1 MSAPNYPL
9 DLTAAA
15 PSNHVTGEVHIIT
28 SEQSRFFVPVA
39 GPFFTQTLILRNN
52 FTNEILLPNND
63 FKILHHHHQASET
76 SGKNVCAIIYITN
89 QLIPS
94 VNLEYQCVGGA
105 YSDTS
110 DIIRQLIL
118 DHPLDPDQPQAI
130 AWGQVFGQPY
140 QYPPA
145 AHLHSANQFLGYGDL
160 VSAIEQLRVAVAS
173 GDNMAMAAVYRYVEL
188 VINNTNYLS
197 ADDLNGLLNVPDTF
211 VKVYPTYASLRDID
225 NFVDNLPII
234 YIAMGRDISSDDRPM
249 IFRWAPTNID
259 VDNNNTIIK
268 PNHISVNQPG
278 RLVSIRWVENTMAPV
293 LKQMGRILEQ
303 NGTVNTH
310 IAEINHVGA
319 GNDLDDITLYGLHW
333 VNSTMLHMPPNVED
347 GMMYVENATENYIF
361 QWIIGGRDIV
371 EFSPGYHDS
380 GLHVRTG
387 LRTVNTDSFVWTSWV
402 SSLSKTRGR
411 VYGIDA
417 IISESN
423 MAESDLNDNIHGG
436 MYYVGAG
443 HAHSDFEHAV
453 LEVVEVSSTEVIQTM
468 YNRLN
473 HGVRAG
479 VKNVSTGVYTWDG
492 WMRRV
497 TSDALQ
503 MGDATGMDIDAL
515 PFRFAGIWAFT
526 NLIHAP
532 HPGPGYVEVKTA
544 GVKIYQN
551 ITFDDGTVSN
561 RVFDGISWSLWRDIK
576 GFPVNV
582 PPNASGV
589 PAGITDID
597 NLWVEG
603 VYLLGRNELTNIPES
618 IGITA
623 TYVLTVITPGGN
635 PNAYDNIQLITALD
649 SGMSTGRMR
658 RNLNLTGHEWGVI
671 SPVPYSIRGSSQI
684 PPLIGNTYVEIYV
697 GGTEYVSYDS
707 FSTFKLTDRTTSETL
722 DFDTLDPN
730 THSVF
735 NNTPTSSVYN
745 IMLYVGRTQL
755 PDQSFEYEYNSLN
768 VFSTDGSANHRWPHV
783 QQNVIGKTLDLNGD
797 PFFSDGFYNRESRSF
812 GDGTLNWYI
821 LFFILDD
828 RFVFNFP
835 TAYASDIGKPCL
847 FTSAVRA
854 NNVATPNNIGP
865 QEANTIDGK
874 IVIID
879 TIHQL
884 MGPPKKMLRIWKSFS
899 ATAIERDELLL
910 DWTFVAP

>member
-15 PSNHVTGEVHIIT
+15 PSNHVTGEVHVIT
-28 SEQSRFFVPVA
+28 SGQSRFFVPVA

-94 VNLEYQCVGGA
+94 VNLEYQCVGGE

-145 AHLHSANQFLGYGDL
+145 AHIHPANQFLGYGDL

-173 GDNMAMAAVYRYVEL
+173 GDNMAMAAIYRYVEL
-188 VINNTNYLS
+188 VINNANYLS
-197 ADDLNGLLNVPDTF
+197 ADDLNDLLNVPDTF
-211 VKVYPTYASLRDID
+211 VKVYPTYASLRDVD

-268 PNHISVNQPG
+268 PNHISVTQPG

-319 GNDLDDITLYGLHW
+319 GNDLDDITLSGLYW
-333 VNSTMLHMPPNVED
+333 VNSTMVHMPPNVKD
-347 GMMYVENATENYIF
+347 GMMYVEKATENYIF

-387 LRTVNTDSFVWTSWV
+387 LRTVNTDPFVWTNWV

-423 MAESDLNDNIHGG
+423 MAESDLNDNIRGG

-443 HAHSDFEHAV
+443 HAHSDFEDAV
-453 LEVVEVSSTEVIQTM
+453 LEVVEVSTTEVIQTM
-468 YNRLN
+468 YNRVN
-473 HGVRAG
+473 HAVRAG
-479 VKNVSTGVYTWDG
+479 VKNVSTGIYTWDG
-492 WMRRV
+492 WIHRV

-515 PFRFAGIWAFT
+515 PFRSAGIWSFT

-532 HPGPGYVEVKTA
+532 HPGAGYVEVKTA

-551 ITFDDGTVSN
+551 ITFDDGTLSN

-589 PAGITDID
+589 PAGITDLND
-597 NLWVEG
+597 LWVAG
-603 VYLLGRNELTNIPES
+603 VYLLGRNEIANIPES

-623 TYVLTVITPGGN
+623 TYVLTVIG
-635 PNAYDNIQLITALD
+635 DNHTADYKKTQLITALD
-649 SGMSTGRMR
+649 SGMSTGRSR
-658 RNLNLTGHEWGVI
+658 WHVSDNNDGWGFV
-671 SPVPYSIRGSSQI
+671 SQVPYSIMGGSQI
-684 PPLIGNTYVEIYV
+684 PPLIGNTYVEIIV
-697 GGTEYVSYDS
+697 GESITYSNLN
-707 FSTFKLTDRTTSETL
+707 FKLTDRTTSEIL
-722 DFDTLDPN
+722 VFNTLDPDN
-730 THSVF
+730 TS
-735 NNTPTSSVYN
+735 NAMLPTSNAFN
-745 IMLYVGRTQL
+745 IMLYVGRTQM
-755 PDQSFEYEYNSLN
+755 PDGSFEYEYNSLD
-768 VFSTDGSANHRWPHV
+768 VVVDPFSLYHRKNPHV
-783 QQNVIGKTLDLNGD
+783 SPYVIGKTLDLNSRPHD
-797 PFFSDGFYNRESRSF
+797 IALISLDLFYIYESQ
-812 GDGTLNWYI
+812 TLYYDTVGWYA

-828 RFVFNFP
+828 RFIFNFP

-847 FTSAVRA
+847 FTSAVRVDKVGWA
-854 NNVATPNNIGP
+854 E
-865 QEANTIDGK
+865 QDHEANTIDGK

-884 MGPPKKMLRIWKSFS
+884 MGPPKKMFRIWKSSS

-910 DWTFVAP
+910 DWTSVIQ

>member
-145 AHLHSANQFLGYGDL
+145 AHLHPANQFLGYGDL

-188 VINNTNYLS
+188 VINNDNYLS

-268 PNHISVNQPG
+268 PNHISVSQPG

-310 IAEINHVGA
+310 IAEINHVGT

-333 VNSTMLHMPPNVED
+333 VNSTMLHMPPNVND
-347 GMMYVENATENYIF
+347 GMMYVEKATENYIF

-387 LRTVNTDSFVWTSWV
+387 LRTVNTDPFVWTNWV

-453 LEVVEVSSTEVIQTM
+453 LEVVEVSSSEVIQTM

-515 PFRFAGIWAFT
+515 PFRFAGIWSFT

-532 HPGPGYVEVKTA
+532 HPGAGYVEVKTA

-551 ITFDDGTVSN
+551 ITFDDGTISN

-582 PPNASGV
+582 PPSASGV

-597 NLWVEG
+597 DLWVAG

-623 TYVLTVITPGGN
+623 TYVLTVIVYN
-635 PNAYDNIQLITALD
+635 NNQNDQKNIQLITALD
-649 SGMSTGRMR
+649 SGMSTGRMQQYVPS
-658 RNLNLTGHEWGVI
+658 GEWGFI
-671 SPVPYSIRGSSQI
+671 SQVPYSIPGSTQL
-684 PPLIGNTYVEIYV
+684 PPLIGNTYVEIYMN
-697 GGTEYVSYDS
+697 GSGS
-707 FSTFKLTDRTTSETL
+707 STHIYNNFKLTDRTTSEIL
-722 DFDTLDPN
+722 
-730 THSVF
+730 VF
-735 NNTPTSSVYN
+735 NTLNPDVSSNYVLPTSSAFN
-745 IMLYVGRTQL
+745 IMLYVGRTQM

-768 VFSTDGSANHRWPHV
+768 VLADDYSTHHHRNPDV
-783 QQNVIGKTLDLNGD
+783 SPYVIGKTLDLNSRPYD
-797 PFFSDGFYNRESRSF
+797 IGFDLLYVYETMLPHS
-812 GDGTLNWYI
+812 GGALNWYA

-828 RFVFNFP
+828 RFIFNFP

-847 FTSAVRA
+847 FTSAVRS
-854 NNVATPNNIGP
+854 NNNSNL

-884 MGPPKKMLRIWKSFS
+884 MGPPKKMLRIWKSLS

-910 DWTFVAP
+910 DWTFVVQ

>member
-15 PSNHVTGEVHIIT
+15 PSNHVTGEVHVIT

-145 AHLHSANQFLGYGDL
+145 AHLHPANQFLGYGDL

-319 GNDLDDITLYGLHW
+319 GNDLDDITLSGLHW
-333 VNSTMLHMPPNVED
+333 VNSTMVHMPPNVNN

-387 LRTVNTDSFVWTSWV
+387 LRTVNTDPFVWTSWV

-589 PAGITDID
+589 PAGITDLN
-597 NLWVEG
+597 NLWVDG

-618 IGITA
+618 IGITT
-623 TYVLTVITPGGN
+623 TYVLTVISPDDVPIYN
-635 PNAYDNIQLITALD
+635 NNDMQLITALD
-649 SGMSTGRMR
+649 SGMSTGRR
-658 RNLNLTGHEWGVI
+658 RRFDSSGNWGVI

-684 PPLIGNTYVEIYV
+684 PPLIGNTYVEIYA
-697 GGTEYVSYDS
+697 DS
-707 FSTFKLTDRTTSETL
+707 PDYNNIDVFSGFKLTDRTTSEIL

-730 THSVF
+730 THSAY
-735 NNTPTSSVYN
+735 NNNPTSTTLD
-745 IMLYVGRTQL
+745 IMLYVGRTQM
-755 PDQSFEYEYNSLN
+755 PDQSFEYEYNSFL
-768 VFSTDGSANHRWPHV
+768 VFAHNFSAGSRKYPHV
-783 QQNVIGKTLDLNGD
+783 STYVIGKTIDLNSQPISID
-797 PFFSDGFYNRESRSF
+797 MFYIYESWSYIDGN
-812 GDGTLNWYI
+812 LAWYA

-828 RFVFNFP
+828 RFIFNFP

-847 FTSAVRA
+847 FTSAIRA
-854 NNVATPNNIGP
+854 DDVATPGFTSP

-884 MGPPKKMLRIWKSFS
+884 MGTPKKMLRIWKSLS
-899 ATAIERDELLL
+899 NAAIERDELLL
-910 DWTFVAP
+910 DWTFVAS